1 MLLFTQQE
9 IFSLFW
15 NARDRPHAKDLF
27 LLSKLGHLIRT
38 TLTKTYLKL
47 CIYHTNCISWAV
59 TEDNMML
66 QCLGKINLSLN
77 TGAIALSHTSPLK
90 DTREHRCPK
99 GFCSLQ
105 LLMDCLAHQPQTN
118 PLLKVIKPTLPHK
131 GLRVILK
138 TQKHLRSQKNCA
150 FLVMG
155 EAEKVTWLMEDRDDQ
170 TLPVAV
176 PGDGAFTKRKHIVI
190 CLCYMWT

>member
-9 IFSLFW
+9 IFILFW
-15 NARDRPHAKDLF
+15 NARDRPHAKDFF
-27 LLSKLGHLIRT
+27 LLSKLGKLIRT

-66 QCLGKINLSLN
+66 QHLGKINLCLN

-90 DTREHRCPK
+90 DTREHRCAK

-118 PLLKVIKPTLPHK
+118 SLLEGIKPTLPHR
-131 GLRVILK
+131 GLRVSLK

-150 FLVMG
+150 MIPRPFWWCVKLRRLLGWWRTEMTKPCLLLCQG
-155 EAEKVTWLMEDRDDQ
+155 MEP
-170 TLPVAV
+170 LW
-176 PGDGAFTKRKHIVI
+176 KENI
-190 CLCYMWT
+190 